1 MASRL
6 KTRALLA
13 ALHALTWLAGVL
25 PRYPVADW
33 LCRAGGVVWYLVAPA
48 ARDAVRANLC
58 HILHRAPSRWEMVQV
73 FQNGALNYWD
83 TFAIPHVSRAELL
96 ALVDL
101 QGAEHIDAALRLG
114 KGAILASAHL
124 GSIGLVGQIM
134 PVLGHPTTGLLEPI
148 KPPELFDFFARQRQG
163 TDFHLYPAGAS
174 GLRGLVQA
182 LRRNEVVG
190 LITDREFGGASVEVT
205 FFDHPTLFA
214 EGTAA
219 LSLRT
224 GAPILIGVC
233 ARKSGGRFDAW
244 IEPLPPVLMG
254 GDQKAN
260 VRAQTQAVARRLQ
273 YYVASHP
280 AQWTVFQRR
289 WPG

>member
-1 MASRL
+1 
-6 KTRALLA
+6 
-13 ALHALTWLAGVL
+13 
-25 PRYPVADW
+25 
-33 LCRAGGVVWYLVAPA
+33 
-48 ARDAVRANLC
+48 
-58 HILHRAPSRWEMVQV
+58 VQV

-83 TFAIPHVSRAELL
+83 TFAIPHVGRDELL
-96 ALVDL
+96 ALVDVH
-101 QGAEHIDAALRLG
+101 GAEHIDNALRLG

-134 PVLGHPTTGLLEPI
+134 PALGHPITGLLEPI
-148 KPPELFDFFARQRQG
+148 QPPELFDFFTRQRQG
-163 TDFHLYPAGAS
+163 PDFHLYPVGAR
-174 GLRGLVQA
+174 GLRAMVQA
-182 LRRNEVVG
+182 LRDNQVVG
-190 LITDREFGGASVEVT
+190 LITDREFGGASVEVS
-205 FFDHPTLFA
+205 FFDYPTLFA

-224 GAPILIGVC
+224 GAPIIIGVC
-233 ARKSGGRFDAW
+233 ARRARGRFDAW

-254 GDQKAN
+254 DDQKAN
-260 VRAQTQAVARRLQ
+260 VRAQTQAIATRLQ